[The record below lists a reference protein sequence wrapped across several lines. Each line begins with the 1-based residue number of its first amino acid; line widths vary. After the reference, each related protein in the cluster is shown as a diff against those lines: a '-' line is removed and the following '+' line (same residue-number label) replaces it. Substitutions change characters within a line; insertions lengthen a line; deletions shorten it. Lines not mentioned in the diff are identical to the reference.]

1 MDIPSKL
8 VYPSSPLRGRETC
21 VNLVHLSLSP
31 SCWYESSWTRF
42 RKIPLPSGCTD
53 QAATPGHTGS
63 QNNKTYSSVEPRL
76 RPGRDIST
84 HRSRQFLPFQ
94 AISNIFHGL
103 FPSRDSR
110 LRQTK
115 RIRRLAKGI
124 INDKCEPGPKG
135 KEEHQ
140 AGAGPVEIQSG
151 ESNTAVLHQEGK
163 EQIRGSIEVDPLGP

>member
-1 MDIPSKL
+1 MSIL
-8 VYPSSPLRGRETC
+8 F
-21 VNLVHLSLSP
+21 LSP
-31 SCWYESSWTRF
+31 SRPLAGTNLHGLGFAKFHFPRVVQTRLLPPDTQDP
-42 RKIPLPSGCTD
+42 KITRHTARSNQDSD
-53 QAATPGHTGS
+53 QA
-63 QNNKTYSSVEPRL
+63 
-76 RPGRDIST
+76 RDIST

-103 FPSRDSR
+103 FPPRDSR